1 MVPKSAFYRRCVAPI
16 QSGKT
21 IIDCHSAAFAV
32 FFQDVATGMAHC
44 LAPNQAHVAE
54 QTAAIIAPCNRSR

>member
-21 IIDCHSAAFAV
+21 IIDCHSAAIAA
-32 FFQDVATGMAHC
+32 FFQDVATGMAHPIFQSMSDHTHRFAAVY
-44 LAPNQAHVAE
+44 LA
-54 QTAAIIAPCNRSR
+54 